1 MEPFNFSFFF
11 FFFNV
16 EYLNVLKE
24 EILVENKNE

>member
-1 MEPFNFSFFF
+1 MEPFNFSFF